1 MAQQVITQLLNG
13 FVLGAL
19 YVLMALGLSIIFGM
33 IGVVNFAHGVL
44 FALGAYLA
52 TSLVGVLGFAPAL
65 ILSPLAVALIGMAL
79 ESTLLRRIYSGDP
92 ALGLLLTFGLALIIE
107 QLIRVAWGPA
117 GLPFDIPRAFAGML
131 SLGPIEYPV
140 YRSFVLV
147 FTLVLL
153 AATWLFL
160 EKTPWGRVIRAGS
173 RDPEMVQMMGIDL
186 SNIFTLVF
194 GLGAFMAAAA
204 GVLAAPLWGV
214 HPAMGTSALMP
225 SFAVV
230 VIGGLGSFWGAAIA
244 GLLVGEIVSLT
255 VMVWPIASD
264 LTMYVLMALVL
275 LVRPRGLLGDVW
287 ERFD

>member
-1 MAQQVITQLLNG
+1 MDQVITQILNG

-33 IGVVNFAHGVL
+33 IGVVNFAHGVM

-52 TSLVGVLGFAPAL
+52 TTLGMALGFGAVL
-65 ILSPLAVALIGMAL
+65 IISPLGVALIGMAL
-79 ESTLLRRIYSGDP
+79 EASLLRRIYSGDP

-107 QLIRVAWGPA
+107 ETIRVLWGPA
-117 GLPFDIPRAFAGML
+117 GLPFNIPSAFAG
-131 SLGPIEYPV
+131 SLQLGGIEFPA
-140 YRSFVLV
+140 YRTFVLG
-147 FTLVLL
+147 FTGLVL

-160 EKTPWGRVIRAGS
+160 VKTHWGRIIRAGS

-186 SNIFTLVF
+186 SNIFTMVF
-194 GLGAFMAAAA
+194 GIGTCMAAAA

-214 HPAMGTSALMP
+214 HPAMGTSALLP

-230 VIGGLGSFWGAAIA
+230 VIGGLGSFWGAVIA
-244 GLLVGEIVSLT
+244 GLLLGEIVGLT

-264 LTMYVLMALVL
+264 LMMYVLMTLVL
-275 LVRPRGLLGDVW
+275 LLRPRGLMGETW

>member
-1 MAQQVITQLLNG
+1 MDQVITQILNG

-33 IGVVNFAHGVL
+33 IGVVNFAHGVM

-52 TSLVGVLGFAPAL
+52 TTLGMALGFGAVL
-65 ILSPLAVALIGMAL
+65 IISPLGVALIGMAL
-79 ESTLLRRIYSGDP
+79 EASLLRRIYSGDP

-107 QLIRVAWGPA
+107 ETIRVLWGPA
-117 GLPFDIPRAFAGML
+117 GLPFNIPSAFVG
-131 SLGPIEYPV
+131 SLQLGGIEFPA
-140 YRSFVLV
+140 YRTFVLG
-147 FTLVLL
+147 FTVLVL

-160 EKTPWGRVIRAGS
+160 VKTPWGRIIRAGS

-186 SNIFTLVF
+186 SNIFTMVF
-194 GLGAFMAAAA
+194 GIGTCMAAAA

-214 HPAMGTSALMP
+214 HPAMGTSALLP

-230 VIGGLGSFWGAAIA
+230 VIGGLGSFWGAVIA
-244 GLLVGEIVSLT
+244 GLLLGEIVGLT

-264 LTMYVLMALVL
+264 LMMYVLMTLVL
-275 LVRPRGLLGDVW
+275 LLRPRGLMGETW

>member
-1 MAQQVITQLLNG
+1 MSQLLTQLLNG
-13 FVLGAL
+13 FVLGTL

-52 TSLVGVLGFAPAL
+52 TSLQATLGFAPAL
-65 ILSPLAVALIGMAL
+65 VISPILVAVIGMAL
-79 ESTLLRRIYSGDP
+79 ELSLLRRIYTGDP
-92 ALGLLLTFGLALIIE
+92 SLGLLLTFGVALIVE
-107 QLIRVAWGPA
+107 QGIRFLWGPA
-117 GLPFDIPRAFAGML
+117 GLPFNIPAAFSQLLRVG
-131 SLGPIEYPV
+131 GFEYSA
-140 YRSFVLV
+140 YRTFILV
-147 FTLVLL
+147 FTLGLL

-160 EKTPWGRVIRAGS
+160 EKTPYGRIIRAGS

-186 SNIFTLVF
+186 SNIFTVVF
-194 GLGAFMAAAA
+194 GIGAFMAAVA

-214 HPAMGTSALMP
+214 HPAMGTSALLP

-230 VIGGLGSFWGAAIA
+230 VIGGLGSFWGAVIA
-244 GLLVGEIVSLT
+244 GLLVGEIIGLT

-264 LTMYVLMALVL
+264 LVIYLLMALVL
-275 LVRPRGLLGDVW
+275 LVRPRGLLGEVW

>member
-1 MAQQVITQLLNG
+1 MDQVITQILNG

-33 IGVVNFAHGVL
+33 IGVVNFAHGVM

-52 TSLVGVLGFAPAL
+52 TTLGMALGFGAVL
-65 ILSPLAVALIGMAL
+65 IISPLGVALIGMAL
-79 ESTLLRRIYSGDP
+79 EASLLRRIYSGDP

-107 QLIRVAWGPA
+107 ETIRVLWGPA
-117 GLPFDIPRAFAGML
+117 GLPFNIPSAFAG
-131 SLGPIEYPV
+131 SLQLGGFEFPA
-140 YRSFVLV
+140 YRTFVLG
-147 FTLVLL
+147 FTVLVL

-160 EKTPWGRVIRAGS
+160 VKTPWGRIIRAGS

-186 SNIFTLVF
+186 SNIFTMVF
-194 GLGAFMAAAA
+194 GIGTCMAAAA

-214 HPAMGTSALMP
+214 HPAMGTSALLP

-230 VIGGLGSFWGAAIA
+230 VIGGLGSFWGAVIA
-244 GLLVGEIVSLT
+244 GLLVGEIVGLT

-264 LTMYVLMALVL
+264 LMMYVLMTLVL
-275 LVRPRGLLGDVW
+275 LLRPRGLMGETW

>member
-1 MAQQVITQLLNG
+1 MDQLVTQLLNG

-52 TSLVGVLGFAPAL
+52 TGLGPALGFGAAL
-65 ILSPLAVALIGMAL
+65 AVSPLVVALLGMAL
-79 ESTLLRRIYSGDP
+79 EATLLRRVYRGDP
-92 ALGLLLTFGLALIIE
+92 GLGLLLTFGLALIIE
-107 QLIRVAWGPA
+107 QAIRVVWGPA
-117 GLPFDIPRAFAGML
+117 GLPFGIPRAFSG
-131 SLGPIEYPV
+131 SLRLGSLEYPA

-147 FTLVLL
+147 VTLLVL
-153 AATWLFL
+153 AAIWLFL
-160 EKTPWGRVIRAGS
+160 ARTPYGRIIRAGS

-194 GLGAFMAAAA
+194 GIGTFMAAAA

-214 HPAMGTSALMP
+214 HPAMGTSALLP

-230 VIGGLGSFWGAAIA
+230 VIGGLGSFWGAVVA
-244 GLLVGEIVSLT
+244 GLLVGEIVGLT
-255 VMVWPIASD
+255 VAVWPIASD
-264 LTMYVLMALVL
+264 LMVYVLMALVL
-275 LVRPRGLLGDVW
+275 LLRPRGLMGETW

>member
-1 MAQQVITQLLNG
+1 MDQVITQILNG

-33 IGVVNFAHGVL
+33 IGVVNFAHGVM

-52 TSLVGVLGFAPAL
+52 TTLGMALGFGAVL
-65 ILSPLAVALIGMAL
+65 IISPLGVALIGMAL
-79 ESTLLRRIYSGDP
+79 EASLLRRIYSGDP

-107 QLIRVAWGPA
+107 ETIRVLWGPA
-117 GLPFDIPRAFAGML
+117 GLPFNIPSAFVG
-131 SLGPIEYPV
+131 SLQLGGIEFPA
-140 YRSFVLV
+140 YRTFVLG
-147 FTLVLL
+147 FTGLVL

-160 EKTPWGRVIRAGS
+160 VKTRWGRIIRAGS

-186 SNIFTLVF
+186 SNIFTMVF
-194 GLGAFMAAAA
+194 GIGTCMAAAA

-214 HPAMGTSALMP
+214 HPAMGTSALLP

-230 VIGGLGSFWGAAIA
+230 VIGGLGSFWGAVIA
-244 GLLVGEIVSLT
+244 GLLVGEIVGLT

-264 LTMYVLMALVL
+264 LMMYVLMTLVL
-275 LVRPRGLLGDVW
+275 LLRPRGLMGETW

>member
-1 MAQQVITQLLNG
+1 MDQVITQILNG

-33 IGVVNFAHGVL
+33 IGVVNFAHGVM

-52 TSLVGVLGFAPAL
+52 TTLGMALGFGAVL
-65 ILSPLAVALIGMAL
+65 IISPLGVALIGMAL
-79 ESTLLRRIYSGDP
+79 EASLLRRIYSGDP

-107 QLIRVAWGPA
+107 ETIRVLWGPA
-117 GLPFDIPRAFAGML
+117 GLPFNIPSAFAG
-131 SLGPIEYPV
+131 SLQLGGIEFPA
-140 YRSFVLV
+140 YRTFVLG
-147 FTLVLL
+147 FTVLVL

-160 EKTPWGRVIRAGS
+160 VKTPWGRIIRAGS

-186 SNIFTLVF
+186 SNIFTMVF
-194 GLGAFMAAAA
+194 GIGTCMAAAA

-214 HPAMGTSALMP
+214 HPAMGTSALLP

-230 VIGGLGSFWGAAIA
+230 VIGGLGSFWGAVIA
-244 GLLVGEIVSLT
+244 GLLVGEIVGLT

-264 LTMYVLMALVL
+264 LMMYVLMTLVL
-275 LVRPRGLLGDVW
+275 LLRPRGLMGETW

>member
-1 MAQQVITQLLNG
+1 MDQLVTQLLNG

-52 TSLVGVLGFAPAL
+52 TGLGPALGFGAAL
-65 ILSPLAVALIGMAL
+65 AVSPLVVALLGMAL
-79 ESTLLRRIYSGDP
+79 EATLLRRVYRGDP
-92 ALGLLLTFGLALIIE
+92 GLGLLLTFGLALIIE
-107 QLIRVAWGPA
+107 QAIRVVWGPA
-117 GLPFDIPRAFAGML
+117 GLPFGIPRAFSG
-131 SLGPIEYPV
+131 SLRLGSLEYPA

-147 FTLVLL
+147 VTLLVLT
-153 AATWLFL
+153 AIWLFL
-160 EKTPWGRVIRAGS
+160 ARTPYGRIIRAGS

-194 GLGAFMAAAA
+194 GIGTFMAAAA

-214 HPAMGTSALMP
+214 HPAMGTSALLP

-230 VIGGLGSFWGAAIA
+230 VIGGLGSFWGAVVA
-244 GLLVGEIVSLT
+244 GLLVGEIVGLT
-255 VMVWPIASD
+255 VAVWPIASD
-264 LTMYVLMALVL
+264 LMVYVLMALVL
-275 LVRPRGLLGDVW
+275 LLRPRGLMGETW

>member
-1 MAQQVITQLLNG
+1 MDQVITQILNG

-33 IGVVNFAHGVL
+33 IGVVNFAHGVM

-52 TSLVGVLGFAPAL
+52 TTLGMALGFGAVL
-65 ILSPLAVALIGMAL
+65 IISPLGVALIGMAL
-79 ESTLLRRIYSGDP
+79 EASLLRRIYSGDP

-107 QLIRVAWGPA
+107 ETIRVLWGPA
-117 GLPFDIPRAFAGML
+117 GLPFNIPSAFVG
-131 SLGPIEYPV
+131 SLQLGGIEFPA
-140 YRSFVLV
+140 YRTFVLG
-147 FTLVLL
+147 FTVLVL

-160 EKTPWGRVIRAGS
+160 VKTPWGRIIRAGS

-186 SNIFTLVF
+186 SNIFTMVF
-194 GLGAFMAAAA
+194 GIGTCMAAAA

-214 HPAMGTSALMP
+214 HPAMGTSALLP

-230 VIGGLGSFWGAAIA
+230 VIGGLGSFWGAVIA
-244 GLLVGEIVSLT
+244 GLLVGEIVGLT

-264 LTMYVLMALVL
+264 LMMYVLMTLVL
-275 LVRPRGLLGDVW
+275 LLRPRGLMGETW